1 MLAAAA
7 LVTALY
13 SSGNH
18 LYSLARTDSDALFL
32 LDYDSGRFSRLRASR
47 DEYVGGP
54 SIGVEEPIVVRVRI
68 ADDAIT
74 ITRDGRPTVAQRIDP
89 FTTANVKFHSGEVTL
104 AGTLYLPRM
113 PGRHP
118 AIVAVPG
125 GGNVTRRSMA
135 LPAPYFAR
143 RGIAVLTLDKRGNGE
158 SSGDWKTA
166 TYADLAGDV
175 IHAIE
180 ILQQRDDI
188 DPRRI
193 GVYASS
199 QGGWIAPIA
208 AASSPNVAFI
218 VCAACPATTMPE
230 QELIRTEAE
239 LRADGFSADEIRSAR
254 QYRFLLFDYF
264 RSGHH
269 HAELEAADQQAK
281 RARWYP
287 RFGGVVARDAPT
299 ATWWR
304 LNDTFDPADS
314 WRRVRVPSLI
324 LFGERDT
331 RVPPTAHARLLA
343 AANPRAKIVIVPAID
358 HEGFVAKTGGRDE
371 VPGLDRIPPRT
382 FEPTIDWILAQ
393 R

>member
-1 MLAAAA
+1 M
-7 LVTALY
+7 
-13 SSGNH
+13 G
-18 LYSLARTDSDALFL
+18 D
-32 LDYDSGRFSRLRASR
+32 
-47 DEYVGGP
+47 
-54 SIGVEEPIVVRVRI
+54 EEPIVVRVKVSE
-68 ADDAIT
+68 AAIV
-74 ITRDGRPTVAQRIDP
+74 ISAPTRVVARRLDP
-89 FTTANVKFHSGEVTL
+89 FTTEDLKVRSGDVTL
-104 AGTLYLPRM
+104 AGTLYLPRS

-125 GGNVTRRSMA
+125 GGNATRRSMA
-135 LPAPYFAR
+135 LSAPYFAR
-143 RGIAVLTLDKRGNGE
+143 RGIAVLALDKRGNGK

-175 IHAIE
+175 VRAIE
-180 ILQQRDDI
+180 MLQQRADI

-208 AASSPNVAFI
+208 AATSPNVAFV

-254 QYRFLLFDYF
+254 QYRFLLFDYL
-264 RSGHH
+264 RTGHH

-281 RARWYP
+281 GARWYP

-304 LNDTFDPADS
+304 LNDASDPADA
-314 WRRVRVPSLI
+314 WRRVRVPSLV

-331 RVPPTAHARLLA
+331 RVPPAAHARRIA
-343 AANPRAKIVIVPAID
+343 TANPRAKIVIVPAID

-371 VPGLDRIPPRT
+371 VPHLDRFPPRC
-382 FEPTIDWILAQ
+382 FEPIIDWILAQ

>member
-7 LVTALY
+7 LVAALY

-18 LYSLARTDSDALFL
+18 LYSLAKTDSDALFL
-32 LDYDSGRFSRLRASR
+32 LDYDTGRFSRLRASG
-47 DEYVGGP
+47 DEYVSGP
-54 SIGVEEPIVVRVRI
+54 SVGVEEPIALRVRI
-68 ADDAIT
+68 EDDAIK
-74 ITRDGRPTVAQRIDP
+74 ILQRGQSTVAQRIDP
-89 FTTANVKFHSGEVTL
+89 FTTEDVKVRSGDVGL
-104 AGTLYLPRM
+104 AGTLYLPRT

-118 AIVAVPG
+118 AIVAAPG
-125 GGNVTRRSMA
+125 GGNATRRSMA
-135 LPAPYFAR
+135 LSAPYFAR
-143 RGIAVLTLDKRGNGE
+143 RGIAVLALDKRGNGE

-175 IHAIE
+175 VRAIE
-180 ILQQRDDI
+180 MLQRRADI
-188 DPRRI
+188 DPKRV

-208 AASSPNVAFI
+208 AASSPSVAFV
-218 VCAACPATTMPE
+218 VCAACPATAMPE

-254 QYRFLLFDYF
+254 QYRFLLFDYL

-269 HAELEAADQQAK
+269 HAELEAADQQDK
-281 RARWYP
+281 NARWYP

-304 LNDTFDPADS
+304 LNDAFDPVDS
-314 WRRVRVPSLI
+314 WRRVRVPSLV

-331 RVPPTAHARLLA
+331 RIPPATHARLIA
-343 AANPRAKIVIVPAID
+343 AANPRAKIVIIPTID

-371 VPGLDRIPPRT
+371 VPSLDRIPPRA